1 MQITKL
7 TKKILDSQIK
17 MFKDINNFKDDEIT
31 ITFLMEN
38 KNLDTIN
45 LKLKTKNDVTQTSYI
60 FKDEILADYLKDKLD
75 SSNQCV
81 CSLSDI
87 ESQLLDMITL
97 TKSEISLIKAITTTI
112 TDFTFLCKFCTE
124 EDNKKITFV
133 ALASENFSSIS
144 EKEGYL
150 IVPEVLRFKFNGDV
164 LPNIVEY
171 KYYTKDII
179 RSLISNNDSEF

>member
-1 MQITKL
+1 MRL
-7 TKKILDSQIK
+7 TAQAKKILDSQVK
-17 MFKDINNFKDDEIT
+17 MFKDINNFKDDEII

-60 FKDEILADYLKDKLD
+60 FKDEILANYLKDKLD
-75 SSNQCV
+75 SSNQYA

-87 ESQLLDMITL
+87 ESQLLDIITL
-97 TKSEISLIKAITTTI
+97 TKSEISLIKAITTTV
-112 TDFTFLCKFCTE
+112 TDFKFLCKFCTE

-133 ALASENFSSIS
+133 AVVSDDFSIIS

-150 IVPEVLRFKFNGDV
+150 IVPEVLRFKFNGEV
-164 LPNIVEY
+164 LPNIDEH

-179 RSLISNNDSEF
+179 RSLISNNE